1 MSNREAV
8 GVEGENEHGFHSP
21 CSHAKKKKKER
32 EKMLEVGDDS
42 RPIEEFFR
50 YVMCERGSKHWGT
63 LRKEEEEGHRTQ

>member
-21 CSHAKKKKKER
+21 CSHACVHVCLGEKKRKR

-42 RPIEEFFR
+42 RLIEEFFR
-50 YVMCERGSKHWGT
+50 NVMCGRGSKHWGT
-63 LRKEEEEGHRTQ
+63 LREK